1 MNIKLNRQSKRLIVL
16 VFVALVYFLY
26 DRYIKTNIF
35 EVTGTEVSYDF
46 DKLVYT
52 KHALCRMDCREVRK
66 DEIKQILAMSKINMN
81 KSDKNDKP
89 CPTLAYEGVS
99 DDGQH
104 LRIIIANCDNASK
117 VVTAIDLDNEY
128 NCHCD

>member
-1 MNIKLNRQSKRLIVL
+1 MNIKFNRQNKRLLVM
-16 VFVALVYFLY
+16 VFVALVYFIY
-26 DRYIKTNIF
+26 NQYNKSTSTT
-35 EVTGTEVSYDF
+35 VSSTEVLHDF
-46 DKLVYT
+46 DKLIYT

-66 DEIKQILAMSKINMN
+66 DEIRQILAMSKINKN
-81 KSDKNDKP
+81 KSDYSDKP

-104 LRIIIANCDNASK
+104 LRIIIAKCDNVSK

-128 NCHCD
+128 FCHCD

>member
-1 MNIKLNRQSKRLIVL
+1 MNIKLNRQSKSLLVM
-16 VFVALVYFLY
+16 VFVALVYFIY
-26 DRYIKTNIF
+26 NRYSKTITNN
-35 EVTGTEVSYDF
+35 VSGTEVSYDF
-46 DKLVYT
+46 NNLIYT
-52 KHALCRMDCREVRK
+52 KHALCRMECREVRK
-66 DEIKQILAMSKINMN
+66 DEIRQIIEMNKVNKN
-81 KSDKNDKP
+81 KSDYTDKP